1 MPATVDVPH
10 FEAAP
15 SANVNTDV
23 WLLQMMHPQ
32 LRNVSQELQTLS
44 QEHGTASE
52 SVDSAHRGDLS
63 VIQARNLATS
73 FLVDTILEQWETV
86 IQPLDAQVA
95 DVEDAEMSASSQ
107 DGQ

>member
-1 MPATVDVPH
+1 MPATADVPH

-15 SANVNTDV
+15 SANVNTDA

-52 SVDSAHRGDLS
+52 SVAHRGNLS

-73 FLVDTILEQWETV
+73 FMVDTILEQWETV
-86 IQPLDAQVA
+86 IQPLDAQGA